1 MSTLKDKIVV
11 ITGGTHG
18 LGKAMALNC
27 HESGAKVVVCARDEV
42 GFDELVKLG
51 ILAVKADVTKESDI
65 GNVMK
70 VTLEKLGRVDIWIN
84 NAGIW
89 LPHEVIEK
97 TDWTRAHD
105 LMEVNLFGTVYG
117 SKTALMQ
124 MRKQGSG
131 CIVNILSTSALE
143 GRATSSAYCASK
155 YAARGF
161 TLSLQ
166 EEVEGLKICA
176 IAVYPGGMKT
186 DLFDEERPD
195 NYNEYMEPTYVAG
208 KIVENL
214 EKDEPEKEQIIRR
227 N

>member
-1 MSTLKDKIVV
+1 MSTLKDKVVV

-18 LGKAMALNC
+18 LGKALALNC
-27 HESGAKVVVCARDEV
+27 YESGAKVVVCARDEA

-51 ILAVKADVTKESDI
+51 ILTVRADVTKESDLQ
-65 GNVMK
+65 NVMK
-70 VTLEKLGRVDIWIN
+70 VTLAKFGRVDIWIN

-105 LMEVNLFGTVYG
+105 IMEVNLFGTVYG

-124 MRKQGSG
+124 MRKQEGG

-166 EEVEGLKICA
+166 AEVVDSNIRV

-186 DLFDEERPD
+186 GLFDEKKPD
-195 NYNEYMEPTYVAG
+195 KYSEYMEPSYVAG
-208 KIVENL
+208 MIVENL
-214 EKDEPEKEQIIRR
+214 EKDLPEKELIIRR
-227 N
+227 G